1 MLATVKEEIKRNK
14 EEKQGK
20 TPQAPATQ
28 EEEVSPSMHQ
38 FVKTYQLAFE
48 ASILVR
54 DQVLVD
60 KKKEEAGE
68 NRDIDAFTMM
78 FKDLFAKYFGEFR
91 YRGDPRVVYCVLKAQ
106 GDILLELR
114 SIAGAILT
122 YKELVTAIHLI
133 NNFYRK
139 ITVRRRNCTRRRWQL
154 THSSAT
160 ATVSSGIMES
170 LLTIS
175 RKCSSS
181 PGTRIIRRQR
191 SRPTI

>member
-1 MLATVKEEIKRNK
+1 M
-14 EEKQGK
+14 
-20 TPQAPATQ
+20 
-28 EEEVSPSMHQ
+28 
-38 FVKTYQLAFE
+38 KTYQLAFE

-68 NRDIDAFTMM
+68 NRDIDTFTMM

-122 YKELVTAIHLI
+122 YKELVTDIKI
-133 NNFYRK
+133 IKFYRK
-139 ITVRRRNCTRRRWQL
+139 ITVRRRNCTRRRWQP
-154 THSSAT
+154 THSSGT
-160 ATVSSGIMES
+160 ATVSSDIMES
-170 LLTIS
+170 LLTIL
-175 RKCSSS
+175 
-181 PGTRIIRRQR
+181 RRC
-191 SRPTI
+191 